1 MMMLGGGMGQAMG
14 SGFGDGLDGILPLL
28 LLTDN
33 NLLGS
38 SSGKLDMKTLLL
50 FQMINGG
57 QLFNAQ
63 GSWNI

>member
-33 NLLGS
+33 NLFGS

-50 FQMINGG
+50 LQMMNGG

-63 GSWNI
+63 G